1 MTGLK
6 KNSEITNWSR
16 SPIYLH
22 NEEWYRGTDGT
33 SRFSLSNRSN
43 SAPDRYSYCRWSPCV
58 TELNISLKFRNGGVF
73 RNYSTTKGA
82 MANWMV
88 SFDSA
93 HQIGLFPHWTDVLTI
108 DEGDRPCNKPSVVLG
123 RSTRTDGLLP
133 AQKRLEKLS
142 HFTSTV
148 CRTDLARFTD
158 AVLCWTNATNN
169 VVACCMSFDDED
181 GEE

>member
-43 SAPDRYSYCRWSPCV
+43 STPDRCSYCRWSPCV
-58 TELNISLKFRNGGVF
+58 TGLNKSLKFRNGGVF
-73 RNYSTTKGA
+73 CNYSTTKGA

-108 DEGDRPCNKPSVVLG
+108 DEGDRLATNRARSLES
-123 RSTRTDGLLP
+123 STRTVCFRL
-133 AQKRLEKLS
+133 KRDSRSFLILHQQYAENRS
-142 HFTSTV
+142 CQVHR
-148 CRTDLARFTD
+148 CC
-158 AVLCWTNATNN
+158 AVLDECDGQ
-169 VVACCMSFDDED
+169 CGSMSSDDED